1 MKQIIQSLNS
11 YINALCSIILVP
23 HSDFLECDQIITE
36 IVKNGKKKVFEFHN
50 ALGSVNFSTKTPIAS
65 IDSQKTLLDFLISVD
80 EEIRL
85 DENKKD
91 FLIILKD
98 IDTELQNPQVLS
110 MLRRIAE
117 SNMSEDFYNATIFI
131 LSHQITIPPSLEH
144 LITVFELPIPKIK
157 EIKNLLKEFISAYK
171 TNELDENTLDDLAL
185 SLKGLTHFQIK
196 QILYLAY
203 QAKGDIDLS
212 SKDLILKQKR
222 QFIKKSGMLEII
234 EVKETMNDLGGLRG
248 LKEWLADKAKI
259 IKNLDKALKTGVD
272 IPKGVLIVGLPGCG
286 KSLTAKI
293 TSKLFEIPLIRL
305 DVGRLLGKYIGE
317 SEANMQKAL
326 RLCEEINPCVLW
338 VDEIE
343 KAFAGMR
350 NGNGHEVT
358 IRLFGQ
364 FLTWLQEKSNT
375 VFVVATANDLGGMPP
390 EFLRKGRFDEIF
402 YVGLPNFE
410 ERKEILNLHLSKRG
424 ACNIDTFE
432 LAQKSEGYCGADL
445 EAIVKESFEEAFIN
459 GEEIND
465 EILQHRLKMTKSIS
479 EILKDKIE
487 NLKKEIE
494 KMHIKDASK
503 SLERREN
510 SQKKQIKDIE
520 EENKKIIQSAS
531 FRSLWYDPL
540 NWGQRN

>member
-1 MKQIIQSLNS
+1 MRQIIQSLNS
-11 YINALCSIILVP
+11 YINALCSIILIP
-23 HSDFLECDQIITE
+23 HSDFLECDQIIAE
-36 IVKNGKKKVFEFHN
+36 LAKNGRKKVFEFHN

-98 IDTELQNPQVLS
+98 IDAELQNPQVLS

-131 LSHQITIPPSLEH
+131 FSHQITIPPSLEH

-259 IKNLDKALKTGVD
+259 IKNLDKALKAGVD

-424 ACNIDTFE
+424 AYNIDTFE

-503 SLERREN
+503 PLEKRNRE
-510 SQKKQIKDIE
+510 KK
-520 EENKKIIQSAS
+520 
-531 FRSLWYDPL
+531 
-540 NWGQRN
+540 

>member
-1 MKQIIQSLNS
+1 MKKTLQALNS
-11 YINALCSIILVP
+11 YVNALCSIILIP
-23 HSDFLECDQIITE
+23 HADFLECDQIIAE
-36 IVKNGKKKVFEFHN
+36 LAKNGRKKVYEFHN
-50 ALGSVNFSTKTPIAS
+50 ALGNIDFFNKAPISS
-65 IDSQKTLLDFLISVD
+65 IDSQNSLIDFLKNID

-85 DENKKD
+85 DEKNQEF
-91 FLIILKD
+91 FLILKD
-98 IDTELQNPQVLS
+98 IDTELQNPQILS

-131 LSHQITIPPSLEH
+131 LSHHIIIPPTLEH

-157 EIKNLLKEFISAYK
+157 DIKTLLKDFITAYK
-171 TNELDENTLDDLAL
+171 ANELDESSLDDLAL

-203 QAKGDIDLS
+203 QAKGNIDLS
-212 SKDLILKQKR
+212 SKELILRQKR

-234 EVKETMNDLGGLRG
+234 EVKETMDDLGGLCG

-259 IKNLDKALKTGVD
+259 IKNLDKALKAGVD
-272 IPKGVLIVGLPGCG
+272 IPKGMLIVGLPGCG

-317 SEANMQKAL
+317 SEANMQRAL

-343 KAFAGMR
+343 KAFAGMS
-350 NGNGHEVT
+350 NGSGHEVT

-410 ERKEILNLHLSKRG
+410 ERKEILNLHLQKRG
-424 ACNIDTFE
+424 TENIDTFE

-445 EAIVKESFEEAFIN
+445 EAIVKESFEEAFIS

-487 NLKKEIE
+487 NLKKKIE
-494 KMHIKDASK
+494 EMQIKDASK
-503 SLERREN
+503 PLEKRNRE
-510 SQKKQIKDIE
+510 KK
-520 EENKKIIQSAS
+520 
-531 FRSLWYDPL
+531 
-540 NWGQRN
+540 